1 MVGFFSSEVLASLAP
16 GLATYISES
25 QNSFR
30 LIISPLLRSE
40 DQAAIEEGVKTPEII
55 AREILEELIV
65 TEDLLR
71 QHTLKCLSW
80 LLRVGRMEIKVAL
93 MKDALFHPKVWLF
106 QDGNDVMAVHGSS
119 NVTLAGIRKNIEQIA
134 VSKSW
139 EDPNQRYIT
148 QKLCYQFIR
157 LWENKEDNCFVIPI
171 PQAIRDRILQ
181 TYSSNLPPTEAEL
194 RTLYGRVT
202 AFAEEEELYKTL
214 PRRTFAIPSGLRFQ
228 DGPFEHQGK
237 AVEAWCA
244 TGYRGILEMATGA
257 GKTLTSLICAH
268 ELFEGHQPLLVVV
281 AAPFVPLIEQWCGE
295 IELFGIK
302 PENLTTVGNAAARS
316 RVLQQ
321 IRRRLRL
328 GLAPVE
334 IVVTSHDTLCSPGF
348 FDAVSAFECERLLIA
363 DEAHNLGRQ
372 SFTSNP
378 PDFFEHRLALSATP
392 VRQYDPEGTD
402 AIFEFFGPVVFRFT
416 LEEAIGR
423 CLVEYDYYVHPVE
436 LTSTEMDNW
445 YELTEKIKQNAWHQ
459 QDGKPDEYLTKLFRD
474 RRALLETAQGK
485 VGTLKRLLEHENL
498 KELRHTLVYAT
509 DKGPEQLDDVNRLLR
524 EKGLLFHQ
532 LTADETSN
540 RQQTQRIIRSFQ
552 EGEIQILTAKRV
564 LDEGVNIPQI
574 CKAFILA
581 STTVER
587 QWVQRRGRLL
597 RTCKEIGK
605 THSVIHDFLA
615 LPPRLGENLDQDTRS
630 MVKAELNRAQEFASL
645 ARNAGRPDGALSV
658 IDKLVRA
665 AYLGAVG
672 EEKDAI

>member
-1 MVGFFSSEVLASLAP
+1 
-16 GLATYISES
+16 
-25 QNSFR
+25 
-30 LIISPLLRSE
+30 
-40 DQAAIEEGVKTPEII
+40 
-55 AREILEELIV
+55 
-65 TEDLLR
+65 
-71 QHTLKCLSW
+71 
-80 LLRVGRMEIKVAL
+80 
-93 MKDALFHPKVWLF
+93 
-106 QDGNDVMAVHGSS
+106 
-119 NVTLAGIRKNIEQIA
+119 
-134 VSKSW
+134 
-139 EDPNQRYIT
+139 
-148 QKLCYQFIR
+148 
-157 LWENKEDNCFVIPI
+157 
-171 PQAIRDRILQ
+171 
-181 TYSSNLPPTEAEL
+181 
-194 RTLYGRVT
+194 
-202 AFAEEEELYKTL
+202 
-214 PRRTFAIPSGLRFQ
+214 
-228 DGPFEHQGK
+228 
-237 AVEAWCA
+237 
-244 TGYRGILEMATGA
+244 MATGA